1 MIDGLLK
8 RLREGNLFWNNK
20 EPKVDGIFSL
30 TSAYI
35 TLETKLELTS
45 TSRCGICIKNVSGKF
60 FSDTV
65 KEAQEFLKIGRSEF
79 QTEHTL
85 ANDQLGYLWILIEG
99 KSIEDTLVALNGV
112 ADTIE
117 GRGFRDH
124 MLAAVFEFRKY
135 TDDRTGYRGSQ
146 YLIYNYKRA
155 NFYPFVP
162 LRNKEKRFH
171 DLELKIMS
179 VISKE
184 VPWENDMSMW
194 YPMWDMPFDKDMGY
208 SI

>member
-1 MIDGLLK
+1 MMDGLFK
-8 RLREGNLFWNNK
+8 RLREGNFFWSSK
-20 EPKVDGIFSL
+20 EPNANGIFSL

-35 TLETKLELTS
+35 TLETKLELIS
-45 TSRCGICIKNVSGKF
+45 TSRCGICIQNVSGKL
-60 FSDTV
+60 FSETIREV
-65 KEAQEFLKIGRSEF
+65 QEFLKIGKREF
-79 QTEHTL
+79 ETEHTL
-85 ANDQLGYLWILIEG
+85 ANDQLGYLWIVVEG

-124 MLAAVFEFRKY
+124 MLAAIFEFRKY
-135 TDDRTGYRGSQ
+135 ADDHAAYHGSQ

-162 LRNKEKRFH
+162 LSNKEKRLH

-184 VPWENDMSMW
+184 VPWENDMSVW
-194 YPMWDMPFDKDMGY
+194 YPMWDMPFDNGTR
-208 SI
+208 